1 MSGHGGDNR
10 VVEAKSKIGSNRSS
24 CGMRM
29 VAGARRLTAQIACGI
44 PPIGVLE
51 LETMLEQ
58 SGGNNAAALQ
68 NEFGFRTHEDGT
80 DLEHPFPRREAMPG
94 A

>member
-1 MSGHGGDNR
+1 MF
-10 VVEAKSKIGSNRSS
+10 NRSS
-24 CGMRM
+24 CGMRL
-29 VAGARRLTAQIACGI
+29 VAGARRLTAQIECGI
-44 PPIGVLE
+44 PPIRVLE

-80 DLEHPFPRREAMPG
+80 DLQHPFLCGKAEPDAARLTKYLHEVCVR
-94 A
+94 